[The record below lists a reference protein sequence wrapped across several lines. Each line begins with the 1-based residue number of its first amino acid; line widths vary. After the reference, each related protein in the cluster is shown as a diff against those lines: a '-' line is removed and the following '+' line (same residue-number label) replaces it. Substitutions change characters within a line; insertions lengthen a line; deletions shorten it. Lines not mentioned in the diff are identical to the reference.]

1 MKKPYNIYC
10 FMLLFT
16 GNKCYFYRCAA
27 HSKPQ
32 AYQKMLTELTH
43 DTNMLRDYNINVV
56 RLIHV
61 ITCSDSNKKFLQG
74 LKIAAYKYRN
84 FVQKYHYG
92 MLQQFYYLNTQ
103 CTYYEYGNKCQNPNT
118 KYKRCCMNS
127 GIYCKDYCKV
137 GEFK

>member
-10 FMLLFT
+10 FMLLLT

-32 AYQKMLTELTH
+32 AYQKMITELTH
-43 DTNMLRDYNINVV
+43 DTHMLRYYNLNVV

-61 ITCSDSNKKFLQG
+61 IVNSDNTRFREG
-74 LKIAAYKYRN
+74 LKIAAHKYHN
-84 FVQKYHYG
+84 FVHKYHYG
-92 MLQQFYYLNTQ
+92 MLQQYGFLNTL
-103 CTYYEYGNKCQNPNT
+103 CTHYKFEDVCTIKNRSCSMNK
-118 KYKRCCMNS
+118 
-127 GIYCKDYCKV
+127 GIYCKDYCKE